1 MAPVNGEMKLGYS
14 AGKSDTNECKIDIR
28 HDLKNVSYYVNS
40 MILLR

>member
-14 AGKSDTNECKIDIR
+14 AGKLDNNERKIDIR
-28 HDLKNVSYYVNS
+28 HDLKNESYCLNS